1 MIKVTHYDK
10 HGRNIGE
17 RTFESVGVLAAYYRN
32 RKHPDLPEQPED
44 GCWNCLNYD
53 PGRGA
58 CTLSWNNGDDKYY
71 NPDLDDK
78 DPDDW
83 CNEHETDPDAEWEG
97 E

>member
-1 MIKVTHYDK
+1 MITVKIHDD
-10 HGRNIGE
+10 HGNLIGE
-17 RTFESVGVLAAYYRN
+17 RKFKDAAEIAAFYRN
-32 RKHPDLPEQPED
+32 GKDMSEPED

-71 NPDLDDK
+71 RPDLDDK
-78 DPDDW
+78 DPDDY
-83 CNEHETDPDAEWEG
+83 CNEHETDPDAVWED

>member
-1 MIKVTHYDK
+1 MIEIKHYDK
-10 HGRNIGE
+10 HGNVICKRQ
-17 RTFESVGVLAAYYRN
+17 FKDAAAVSRFYGN
-32 RKHPDLPEQPED
+32 RKHPDLPEPPED
-44 GCWNCLNYD
+44 GCWNCMKYD

-71 NPDLDDK
+71 RPELDDK

-83 CNEHETDPDAEWEG
+83 CNEHETDPDAEWED